1 MGLKRRQ
8 RVEPEFSLAA
18 MIDVIFLLLMFF
30 MLTSNF
36 VTPNALNLQLPSSTS
51 KSMASPSLSVSVKAD
66 GTFYIDRLGVDKTK
80 LEAALRSRIKADN
93 KDPKATTITVA
104 ADKAATVESVVFILD
119 IANRLKVKTILA
131 TNPDQGGNQNQ
142 GQGGGHK
149 IQLSAQPPCPFFS
162 QKKHPDDC
170 PHPAGIQPFFYPGS
184 HQGNSAIC

>member
-36 VTPNALNLQLPSSTS
+36 VTPNALNLQLPSSSS

-66 GTFYIDRLGVDKTK
+66 GTFYIDRQNIDKTK
-80 LEAALRSRIKADN
+80 LEAALRSRIKAESN
-93 KDPKATTITVA
+93 KDPKMLTMTVA
-104 ADKAATVESVVFILD
+104 ADKSATVEDVVFILD

-131 TNPDQGGNQNQ
+131 TNPAVQ
-142 GQGGGHK
+142 
-149 IQLSAQPPCPFFS
+149 
-162 QKKHPDDC
+162 
-170 PHPAGIQPFFYPGS
+170 
-184 HQGNSAIC
+184 